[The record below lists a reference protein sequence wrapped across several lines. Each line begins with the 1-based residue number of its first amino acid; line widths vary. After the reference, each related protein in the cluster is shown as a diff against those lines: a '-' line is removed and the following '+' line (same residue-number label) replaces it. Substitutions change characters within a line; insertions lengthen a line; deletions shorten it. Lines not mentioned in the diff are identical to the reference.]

1 MIDRQRRAVQGQPAI
16 EQVAQRLRGRVGI
29 RGDPGQVAR
38 YRPVECDRIEAV
50 PTADVA
56 PHVSSEVGRDVRQIN
71 RRVAARPGGWTAPAA
86 DDVVIAQHE
95 AVAVQQSNAEGPR
108 ILYTVVGD
116 PYRLSQEP

>member
-1 MIDRQRRAVQGQPAI
+1 MQRVEFFMPGLAVLSGL
-16 EQVAQRLRGRVGI
+16 VLSG
-29 RGDPGQVAR
+29 
-38 YRPVECDRIEAV
+38 
-50 PTADVA
+50 
-56 PHVSSEVGRDVRQIN
+56 
-71 RRVAARPGGWTAPAA
+71 TAPAA